1 MRTFAVAVA
10 ALAAAV
16 LAGSSN
22 ATLERQPMLVTVD
35 GVAGVR
41 PGMQVAEVN
50 RRWGTRLRPV
60 GMEGCR
66 SAIFSRGGVRGV
78 AYFDNRGFGAV
89 SFSSGARTATGIGIG
104 SSEQRLRHAYPSLV
118 RQPDKY
124 VKDASNYFL
133 RRNAARRWWLRFDVS
148 PRHRVTHIWFGNG
161 MTQLVEGCS

>member
-1 MRTFAVAVA
+1 MRAIAIVVA

-16 LAGSSN
+16 LAGGAAS
-22 ATLERQPMLVTVD
+22 AAQKPMLVTLT

-50 RRWGTRLRPV
+50 RLWRTAMRPT

-66 SAIFSRGGVRGV
+66 SAVFAHGAVRGT
-78 AYFDNRGFGAV
+78 AYFDERGFGAV
-89 SFSSGARTATGIGIG
+89 SFSAGARTAAGIVVG
-104 SSEQRLRHAYPSLV
+104 SSEKQLRKAYAGLK

-124 VKDASNYFL
+124 VPKAFEYFL
-133 RRNAARRWWLRFDVS
+133 RRKAAPRWWLRFDVS
-148 PRHRVTHIWFGNG
+148 PQHRVTQIWFGNE